1 MKAIALI
8 SGGLDS
14 ILAARIIKEE
24 GITVLPLNFKIPFC
38 HNKKQG
44 KPDDGVNSLVK
55 NSLGKDL
62 NVVDISSEFLSLL
75 LNPKHGFGS
84 NMNPCIDC
92 KIFMLKKARELM
104 PKWGAQFVVTGEVL
118 GQRPMSQHRRAL
130 EIIEEESG
138 LSGLLLRPLCAG
150 ILAETLPEKNGWV
163 KRDRLFKFSGRERR
177 PQMEL
182 ASKFN
187 IINYPNAA
195 GGCLLTDKQFSLR
208 LKDLIIHKSLN
219 IGDVSLLKIGRHF
232 RLNENA
238 KLIVGRNEEENKL
251 LEAKALAGDYLFLPN
266 SELAGPACLGRGK
279 FSSELIRLSARIAS
293 YYCDL
298 DTAKSAQIIYYKS
311 GENPAEIYASP
322 ITEEELKL
330 LRL

>member
-24 GITVLPLNFKIPFC
+24 GIDVLPLNFKIPFC
-38 HNKKQG
+38 HNKKRGQ
-44 KPDDGVNSLVK
+44 PDDGVNSLVK
-55 NSLGKDL
+55 NSLEKEL
-62 NVVDISSEFLSLL
+62 QVVDISGEFLSLL

-92 KIFMLKKARELM
+92 KIFMLKKAKELM
-104 PKWGAQFVVTGEVL
+104 PALGAQFVVTGEVL

-130 EIIEEESG
+130 EIIEKESG

-150 ILAETLPEKNGWV
+150 ILPETLPEKEGWV
-163 KRDRLFKFSGRERR
+163 KRERLFKFSGRGRR

-182 ASKFN
+182 AEKFN
-187 IINYPNAA
+187 ISNYPNAA
-195 GGCLLTDKQFSLR
+195 GGCLLTDEQFSAR
-208 LKDLIIHKSLN
+208 LKDLIVHKSLN
-219 IGDVSLLKIGRHF
+219 IDDVTLLKTGRHF
-232 RLNENA
+232 RLTEKA
-238 KLIVGRNEEENKL
+238 KLVVGRNEEENKI
-251 LEAKALAGDYLFLPN
+251 LEASALKSDYLFIPN
-266 SELAGPACLGRGK
+266 SELAGPACLGRGE
-279 FSSELIRLSARIAS
+279 FNDELIRLSAAIAS

-298 DTAKSAQIIYYKS
+298 NTDKSARLIYYKP
-311 GENPAEIYASP
+311 GEIRSEINASP
-322 ITEEELKL
+322 ISEDELDY